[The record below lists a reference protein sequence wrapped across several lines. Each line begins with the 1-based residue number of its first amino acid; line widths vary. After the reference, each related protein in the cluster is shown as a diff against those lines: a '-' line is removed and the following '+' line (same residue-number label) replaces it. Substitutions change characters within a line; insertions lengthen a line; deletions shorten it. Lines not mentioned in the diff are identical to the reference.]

1 MKLVKYIF
9 CLVVLF
15 ALVYSTG
22 FCFFYGVTMEDW
34 VFMLM
39 SVCFAGLA
47 YFWNVMFHLENN
59 EYTKRVISI
68 LGKVME

>member
-9 CLVVLF
+9 CLAVLF
-15 ALVYSTG
+15 TLIYSTG
-22 FCFFYGVTMEDW
+22 FCFFYGMAMEDW

-47 YFWNVMFHLENN
+47 YFWSVMFHLKSN
-59 EYTKRVISI
+59 EYTKRVTDILRKIS
-68 LGKVME
+68 E

>member
-1 MKLVKYIF
+1 MKLIKYIF

-15 ALVYSTG
+15 ALIYSTG
-22 FCFFYGVTMEDW
+22 FCFFYGVTLEDW

-39 SVCFAGLA
+39 SAFFAGLA

-59 EYTKRVISI
+59 EYTKKVTDILRKIS
-68 LGKVME
+68 E

>member
-9 CLVVLF
+9 CLAVLF
-15 ALVYSTG
+15 ALIYSTG
-22 FCFFYGVTMEDW
+22 FCFFYGMTMEDW

-39 SVCFAGLA
+39 SAFFAGLA

-59 EYTKRVISI
+59 KYTNRVVNILRKIS
-68 LGKVME
+68 E